1 MQAASAAR
9 VKVVLAGHT
18 QCPKC
23 RQLIAGVKDG
33 VFPEHY
39 VIGKIPCG
47 WQEAQPN
54 NACTLTGGILS
65 PEKPLSTPKQ
75 LPRSRKLSKPTTRR

>member
-9 VKVVLAGHT
+9 VRVVLAGHV

-23 RQLIAGVKDG
+23 RQLVAGVKDG
-33 VFPEHY
+33 VYPTHY

-54 NACTLTGGILS
+54 NACTGLAPTAAQESEGSTGAS
-65 PEKPLSTPKQ
+65 Q
-75 LPRSRKLSKPTTRR
+75 